1 MESNINQNDQIYEN
15 IINYYI
21 NTTMEE
27 YQNNIL
33 VLPVS
38 NHNKKYKKLDRKTWE
53 KHLGLNTKKSK
64 RFTIEI

>member
-1 MESNINQNDQIYEN
+1 MEAQINQNDQTYDN
-15 IINYYI
+15 ILTYYI

-33 VLPVS
+33 VVPLS
-38 NHNKKYKKLDRKTWE
+38 KHTKKLDRKTWD
-53 KHLGLNTKKSK
+53 KYIGLNTKKSK